1 MRDRTTSV
9 MLFAAGFGTR
19 MKHLT
24 AHQPKPLVQVGCKAL
39 IDHSID
45 LARAITPKNIVAN
58 LHYLPH
64 MLVDHLNGTEVKTI
78 TETPDVLETGG
89 GLRNALPLLGINPV
103 FTMNTDA
110 IWKGANPLQQVLDVW
125 DPIEMDALLVCVPV
139 AQTIGYSGDGDFTIA
154 SDGRLTRGSGAVYG
168 GIQIIKT
175 DLLKTIKEPS
185 FSLNVIW
192 NKMLKNDRLFGIS
205 YDGNWCDVGHP
216 EGITQAEEMMNV

>member
-1 MRDRTTSV
+1 MRDRSTSV

-24 AHQPKPLVQVGCKAL
+24 AHQPKPLVQVGGKAL

-58 LHYLPH
+58 LHYLPQ
-64 MLVDHLNGTEVKTI
+64 MLVDHLSGTEVQTV
-78 TETPDVLETGG
+78 TEAPDVLETGG
-89 GLRNALPLLGINPV
+89 GLRNALPLLGTDPV

-110 IWKGANPLQQVLDVW
+110 IWKGANPLQQALDVW

-139 AQTIGYSGDGDFTIA
+139 VQTVGYSGDGDFTIA
-154 SDGRLTRGSGAVYG
+154 SDGRLARGAAVVYG

-175 DLLKTIKEPS
+175 DLLKTVKEPS

-205 YDGNWCDVGHP
+205 YHGNWCDVGHP
-216 EGITQAEEMMNV
+216 EGIAQAEEMMNV

>member
-1 MRDRTTSV
+1 MRDRPTSV

-24 AHQPKPLVQVGCKAL
+24 AHQPKPLVQVGGKAL

-45 LARAITPKNIVAN
+45 LARAITPENIVAN

-64 MLVDHLNGTEVKTI
+64 MLIDHLNGTEVKTI
-78 TETPDVLETGG
+78 AETPDVLETGG
-89 GLRNALPLLGINPV
+89 GLRNALSVLGTDPV

-110 IWKGANPLQQVLDVW
+110 IWKGANPLQQALDVW
-125 DPIEMDALLVCVPV
+125 DPIKMDALLVCVPV
-139 AQTIGYSGDGDFTIA
+139 AQTVGYSGDGDFTIA
-154 SDGRLTRGSGAVYG
+154 SDGRLARGAGVVYG

-175 DLLKTIKEPS
+175 DLLKTVKEPS

-216 EGITQAEEMMNV
+216 EGIAQAEEMMNV

>member
-1 MRDRTTSV
+1 

-24 AHQPKPLVQVGCKAL
+24 AHQPKPLVQVGGKAL

-139 AQTIGYSGDGDFTIA
+139 AQTIGYSGDGDFKIA

>member
-1 MRDRTTSV
+1 

-24 AHQPKPLVQVGCKAL
+24 AHQPKPLVQVGGKAL

-58 LHYLPH
+58 LHYLPQ
-64 MLVDHLNGTEVKTI
+64 MLVDHLSGTEVQTV
-78 TETPDVLETGG
+78 TEAPDVLETGG
-89 GLRNALPLLGINPV
+89 GLRNALPLLETDPV

-110 IWKGANPLQQVLDVW
+110 IWKGANPLQQALDIW

-139 AQTIGYSGDGDFTIA
+139 AQTVGYSGGGDFTIA
-154 SDGRLTRGSGAVYG
+154 SDGRLARGAGVVYG

-205 YDGNWCDVGHP
+205 YGGNWCDVGHP
-216 EGITQAEEMMNV
+216 EGIAQAEEMMNV

>member
-1 MRDRTTSV
+1 MRDRSTSV

-24 AHQPKPLVQVGCKAL
+24 AHQPKPLVRVGGKAL

-45 LARAITPKNIVAN
+45 LARAITPKKIVAN
-58 LHYLPH
+58 LHYLPQ
-64 MLVDHLNGTEVKTI
+64 MLVDHLSGTEVQTV
-78 TETPDVLETGG
+78 TEAPDVLETGG
-89 GLRNALPLLGINPV
+89 GLRNALPLLETDPV

-110 IWKGANPLQQVLDVW
+110 IWKGANPLQQALDIW

-139 AQTIGYSGDGDFTIA
+139 AQTVGYSGDGDFTIA
-154 SDGRLTRGSGAVYG
+154 SDGRLARGAGVVYG

-216 EGITQAEEMMNV
+216 EGIAQAEEMMNV

>member
-1 MRDRTTSV
+1 MRDRSTSV

-24 AHQPKPLVQVGCKAL
+24 AHQPKPLVQVGGKAL

-64 MLVDHLNGTEVKTI
+64 MLNHHLNGTEVQTI

-89 GLRNALPLLGINPV
+89 GLRNALPLLGTNPV

-110 IWKGANPLQQVLDVW
+110 IWKGANPLQQALDVW

-139 AQTIGYSGDGDFTIA
+139 AQIVGYSGDGDFTIA

-192 NKMLKNDRLFGIS
+192 NKMLKKNRLFGIS

-216 EGITQAEEMMNV
+216 EGIAQAEEMMNV

>member
-1 MRDRTTSV
+1 

-24 AHQPKPLVQVGCKAL
+24 THQPKPLVQVGGKAL

-64 MLVDHLNGTEVKTI
+64 MLNHHLNGTEVQTI

-89 GLRNALPLLGINPV
+89 GLRNALPLLGTNPV

-110 IWKGANPLQQVLDVW
+110 IWKGANPLQQALDIW

-139 AQTIGYSGDGDFTIA
+139 AQTVGYSGDGDFTIA
-154 SDGRLTRGSGAVYG
+154 SDGRLARGAGVVYG

-192 NKMLKNDRLFGIS
+192 NKMLKNGRLSGIS

-216 EGITQAEEMMNV
+216 EGIAQAEEMMNV

>member
-24 AHQPKPLVQVGCKAL
+24 AHQPKPLVQVGGKAL

-64 MLVDHLNGTEVKTI
+64 MLVDHLNGTEVQTI
-78 TETPDVLETGG
+78 TETPIVLETGG
-89 GLRNALPLLGINPV
+89 GLRNALSVLGTDPV

-110 IWKGANPLQQVLDVW
+110 IWKGANPLQQALDVW

-139 AQTIGYSGDGDFTIA
+139 AQTVGYSGDGDFTIA
-154 SDGRLTRGSGAVYG
+154 PDGRLARGSGVVYG
-168 GIQIIKT
+168 GIQIVKT
-175 DLLKTIKEPS
+175 DLLKTVKEPS

-216 EGITQAEEMMNV
+216 EGIAQAEEMMNV

>member
-1 MRDRTTSV
+1 

-24 AHQPKPLVQVGCKAL
+24 AHQPKPLVQVGGKAL

-58 LHYLPH
+58 LHYLPQ
-64 MLVDHLNGTEVKTI
+64 MLVDHLSGTEVQTV
-78 TETPDVLETGG
+78 TEAPDVLETGG
-89 GLRNALPLLGINPV
+89 GLRNALPLLGTDPV

-110 IWKGANPLQQVLDVW
+110 IWKGANPLQQALDIW

-139 AQTIGYSGDGDFTIA
+139 AQTVGYSGDGDFTIA
-154 SDGRLTRGSGAVYG
+154 SDGRLARGAGVVYG

-205 YDGNWCDVGHP
+205 YDGNWCDVGRP
-216 EGITQAEEMMNV
+216 EGIAQAEEMMNV